1 MVLPAIT
8 ARTTR
13 VIARLAEK
21 LSLPLAVLSV
31 AVFWYCW
38 SRDGVAWDLA
48 SLYMRA
54 VISMQKK
61 GYARRS
67 PVPD

>member
-38 SRDGVAWDLA
+38 IMDGVAWDLA

-54 VISMQKK
+54 VISRQKK

>member
-1 MVLPAIT
+1 MLPAMK
-8 ARTTR
+8 ARAKR
-13 VIARLAEK
+13 IIARFTEK
-21 LSLPLAVLSV
+21 LILPLAVLSV

-54 VISMQKK
+54 VISRQKK

>member
-1 MVLPAIT
+1 MLPVIE
-8 ARTTR
+8 ARTR
-13 VIARLAEK
+13 RNIARLAEK

-48 SLYMRA
+48 SLYR
-54 VISMQKK
+54 VPKK
-61 GYARRS
+61 KQGLWNSVYFAL
-67 PVPD
+67 